1 MVMKLVT
8 FAFVSTVTIVGTLS
22 SSEAVEIGSGSDLEY
37 PATTFAAPPTPTNGL
52 HVKPDV
58 QIGPHT
64 YKVRDD
70 NPASNK
76 DAGPVQVSKARGEKK
91 PPGQLQQQLL
101 TKEKEIAILRGEV
114 TAATDL
120 LNFEKNR
127 AGALETQF
135 TQLQQELKALRSR
148 GQGHDQLSEELVIT
162 RSHLDQARQKIVDL
176 DRQLATSNLEHA
188 KRRIA
193 ELDRQVDA
201 KDKEIMVM
209 RTNGEDKDKL
219 KSDLASR
226 TEELKQAEQ
235 HFLAQD
241 HELMQAKETLNKVYR
256 RLTDL
261 ESQLT
266 TRNAQLEQAKQWLTD
281 LESQLTIRNAQ
292 LEQAKQLLVNFQ
304 QNEAKE
310 QEVSLSQEPTVADT
324 KPPRPAAIESGQPTT
339 SKEQSSLTQLD
350 APEASGSDLARLSDD
365 LTHELRAELTGGEV
379 LLRQVGNKVSLEL
392 ATGELFT
399 PGQAVVTQ
407 RGSSLLQRIG
417 AVLQKFRYQTVEVAG
432 HADSKPLRNS
442 LRKIFQDNSK
452 LSWARAQQASRALIS
467 GGLQADRVKA
477 VGYAATKPIATND
490 TEQGRSKN
498 RRVEIIITQWSE
510 PEDNS
515 GDTARRVSKKQRMFS
530 VQRVAHR

>member
-1 MVMKLVT
+1 MIIKLVT

-37 PATTFAAPPTPTNGL
+37 PATTVAAPPTPTSGL
-52 HVKPDV
+52 HVKPDD
-58 QIGPHT
+58 QIRPHL

-70 NPASNK
+70 HHASNK
-76 DAGPVQVSKARGEKK
+76 DAGPAQVSKARGEKK

-101 TKEKEIAILRGEV
+101 AKEKEIEILRGKAA
-114 TAATDL
+114 AATDL
-120 LNFEKNR
+120 LNIEKNR
-127 AGALETQF
+127 AGELETQLA
-135 TQLQQELKALRSR
+135 QQQQELKALRGR

-193 ELDRQVDA
+193 ELDRQIDI

-209 RTNGEDKDKL
+209 RTNAEDKDKL

-226 TEELKQAEQ
+226 TEELKQAKQ
-235 HFLAQD
+235 HFLAQEQ
-241 HELMQAKETLNKVYR
+241 ELIQAKETLDTVNRKV
-256 RLTDL
+256 
-261 ESQLT
+261 
-266 TRNAQLEQAKQWLTD
+266 TD

-292 LEQAKQLLVNFQ
+292 LEQAKQLLVNLQ
-304 QNEAKE
+304 QSEAKE
-310 QEVSLSQEPTVADT
+310 QEVPLSQAFAAADT
-324 KPPRPAAIESGQPTT
+324 KPPRPASIESGQPTA
-339 SKEQSSLTQLD
+339 SNEQSSPMQLD
-350 APEASGSDLARLSDD
+350 APKAAGSDLARLSDD
-365 LTHELRAELTGGEV
+365 LTHELRAELTGGAV
-379 LLRQVGNKVSLEL
+379 VLRQVGNKVSLEL
-392 ATGELFT
+392 ANAELFT
-399 PGQAVVTQ
+399 PGQTVVTQ

-417 AVLQKFRYQTVEVAG
+417 TVLQKFRYQTVEVAG

-442 LRKIFQDNSK
+442 LRKVFQDNSK

-498 RRVEIIITQWSE
+498 RRVEVIITQWSE
-510 PEDNS
+510 PEDNP
-515 GDTARRVSKKQRMFS
+515 GDTARRVSKKQPVFS

>member
-8 FAFVSTVTIVGTLS
+8 FAFVFAVTIAGTLS

-37 PATTFAAPPTPTNGL
+37 PDTTVAAPPTPTSGR
-52 HVKPDV
+52 HVKPDN
-58 QIGPHT
+58 QIRPHL
-64 YKVRDD
+64 YKVRD
-70 NPASNK
+70 NHPASNK
-76 DAGPVQVSKARGEKK
+76 DAGPAQVSNARGEKK
-91 PPGQLQQQLL
+91 PPGQLQQQLVA
-101 TKEKEIAILRGEV
+101 KEKEIEILRGKAA
-114 TAATDL
+114 AATDL
-120 LNFEKNR
+120 LNVEKNR
-127 AGALETQF
+127 AGELEA
-135 TQLQQELKALRSR
+135 QLAQQQQELKALRGR

-201 KDKEIMVM
+201 KDKEIMAM

-219 KSDLASR
+219 KRDLASR

-235 HFLAQD
+235 HFLVKDQ
-241 HELMQAKETLNKVYR
+241 ELMLAKETLDTVYR
-256 RLTDL
+256 RSTDL

-266 TRNAQLEQAKQWLTD
+266 TRNVQLEQAKQWLTD

-304 QNEAKE
+304 QKEAKE
-310 QEVSLSQEPTVADT
+310 QEAPLSEAFAAADT
-324 KPPRPAAIESGQPTT
+324 KPPRPASIESGQPTT
-339 SKEQSSLTQLD
+339 STEQSSPMQLD
-350 APEASGSDLARLSDD
+350 APKAAGSDLARLSDD
-365 LTHELRAELTGGEV
+365 LTHELRAELTGGAV

-392 ATGELFT
+392 ATGELFA
-399 PGQAVVTQ
+399 PGQTVVTQ

-417 AVLQKFRYQTVEVAG
+417 TVLQKFRYQTVEVAG

-442 LRKIFQDNSK
+442 LRKVFQDNSK
-452 LSWARAQQASRALIS
+452 LSWARAQQASRVLIS

-477 VGYAATKPIATND
+477 VGYAATKPIATNN

-498 RRVEIIITQWSE
+498 RRVEVIITQWSE
-510 PEDNS
+510 PEDNP
-515 GDTARRVSKKQRMFS
+515 GDTARRVSHKQPVFS
-530 VQRVAHR
+530 VQRVALR